1 MYSNIDEAWKISN
14 DLDKYRKNA
23 PVISVKDAT
32 NSINFESSA
41 KKSDKS
47 NKSDKSEKNT
57 RSAKI
62 STPNSAIFE
71 TELRDLKKLVKKDD
85 GTQCQR
91 LFSHFQVCQKCRN
104 KIVEKFSLNTVEQPS
119 TLKFTESFIDFSKYT
134 DLLKDKNTN
143 NIVSIILFG
152 LLVIIILSMINNDR
166 K

>member
-23 PVISVKDAT
+23 PVTSVKDAT
-32 NSINFESSA
+32 NTINFESSA

-47 NKSDKSEKNT
+47 DKSDKNT

-134 DLLKDKNTN
+134 DILKNKNCN